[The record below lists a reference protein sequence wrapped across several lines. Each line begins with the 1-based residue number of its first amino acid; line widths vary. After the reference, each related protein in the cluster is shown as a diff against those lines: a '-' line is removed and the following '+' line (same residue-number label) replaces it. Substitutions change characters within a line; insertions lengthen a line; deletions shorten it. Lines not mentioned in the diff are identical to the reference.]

1 MKVFGKRPSAEKLG
15 VSAGIALT
23 VSNMVGTGVFTSL
36 GYQLYDNSSIWSVCL
51 LWILGGFTAFCGA
64 VAYYRLISIY
74 PGSGGETHFVAQMYG
89 RWLGLL
95 VALLSVVFGFMAPIA
110 LSAIAFASYM
120 RSLIPWDLKVLA
132 NLAVVLVSM
141 VHLLSLTVRGA
152 FQTGLAVV
160 KMGMIVLFI
169 VGGLMHDN
177 GTTKLDWTIQRGEL
191 DAIFTAPFLG
201 ALMFVHY
208 AYSGWNTSVYV
219 FSELENKRT
228 VYFSLFF
235 SVVCI
240 TVLYVLLNIIF
251 MRSVDIDLLRGV
263 TEVGQVA
270 GDVIFGPIYG
280 GILVSIIGLLLI
292 GNVSAMTWAGIQVSL
307 KYKELLPIR
316 GSSGR
321 NKSLHLLIMA
331 VGSILFVLKYDF
343 EELLLMTSCIL
354 SLVSVAVVLGLLWIP
369 LRQRKPNNLTFGT
382 KICVIFY
389 AIMMLSSSIYV
400 LLVF

>member
-15 VSAGIALT
+15 VGAGIALT
-23 VSNMVGTGVFTSL
+23 VSNMVGTGVFTGL

-110 LSAIAFASYM
+110 LSAIAFASYLQT
-120 RSLIPWDLKVLA
+120 LIPWDLKILA
-132 NLAVVLVSM
+132 CLAIVLVSM
-141 VHLLSLTVRGA
+141 VHLLRLTVRGA

-160 KMGMIVLFI
+160 KMGMIMLFI
-169 VGGLMHDN
+169 VAGLMYDN
-177 GTTKLDWTIQRGEL
+177 GAAKLDWAIQREEV

-228 VYFSLFF
+228 VYVSLFF
-235 SVVCI
+235 SVVWI
-240 TVLYVLLNIIF
+240 TVLYVLLNIVF

-263 TEVGQVA
+263 TEVGQVV
-270 GDVIFGPIYG
+270 GDAIFGPIYG

-292 GNVSAMTWAGIQVSL
+292 GNVSAMVWAGAQVSL
-307 KYKELLPIR
+307 KYKELLPIG
-316 GSSGR
+316 GSSGGK
-321 NKSLHLLIMA
+321 NSLHVLIIA

-343 EELLLMTSCIL
+343 EKLLLITSCIL
-354 SLVSVAVVLGLLWIP
+354 SLVSVAVVLGLFWTPIRL
-369 LRQRKPNNLTFGT
+369 RKPHDLTFGT

-400 LLVF
+400 LLIF